1 MNITNSVF
9 IKDGQL
15 VQLDDIISMANTFP
29 VQYGALTFAK
39 DRYGKVTCTID
50 LDYIGETVH
59 MPWPILVH
67 EVHIIS
73 NRVAKAKTLQALS
86 LPFDV
91 SLDEINNGAIN
102 MHTDKNIKLMQ
113 HTALRFNFDNKTH
126 KAPSSVLMNY
136 ITAKA
141 TNGIH
146 NGYPLMIYNPTT
158 DDYTI
163 NIHIYGQ
170 RYIQAKEVTF
180 AIPVRGKLTQ
190 ENITTQLSY
199 SYYVTPTAHNVLKST
214 AISRPCWYFDGTS
227 SQMIIVPDGTQVNIP
242 AYSWYAY
249 LPTDHHYTTT
259 YNENV
264 GIAYDQNAEDDI
276 HIVATID
283 IATAKELVIDPDFII
298 NGLVWKR
305 NMKHQ
310 MSTICFP
317 CDLLASEIKN
327 ATVYSISKIVLVN
340 DRYKIKPEHLVP
352 VEKIVANTPY
362 IIIADEDN
370 TQLDIQVS
378 EFRKIGTLEPNTVK
392 IPIEDDD
399 TKEFEFR
406 VNYKSQ
412 HMQDIPDWDYG
423 KFYGVTRDAQD
434 TYDAG
439 ELAKVTGIAYIPAGL
454 GYMKLIDKE

>member
-1 MNITNSVF
+1 M
-9 IKDGQL
+9 KDGQL
-15 VQLDDIISMANTFP
+15 VQLDDLISMVNTFP
-29 VQYGALTFAK
+29 SQYGALTFTK

-59 MPWPILVH
+59 MPCPILVH
-67 EVHIIS
+67 EVHIIA
-73 NRVAKAKTLQALS
+73 NRVVKAKTIQALS

-91 SLDEINNGAIN
+91 SLDEINHGALD
-102 MHTDKNIKLMQ
+102 MHTDKNIQLMQ
-113 HTALRFNFDNKTH
+113 HTSMRFNYDNKTH
-126 KAPSSVLMNY
+126 SATSSILMNY
-136 ITAKA
+136 ITNKSI
-141 TNGIH
+141 NGIH
-146 NGYPLMIYNPTT
+146 NGYPLMIYNPTQ

-180 AIPVRGKLTQ
+180 DIPIKGKLTQ

-199 SYYVTPTAHNVLKST
+199 SYYSTSSTHNVLKST
-214 AISRPCWYFDGTS
+214 AISQPCWYFDGNS

-242 AYSWYAY
+242 AYSWYEY
-249 LPTDHHYTTT
+249 LPQNNHYNTT

-264 GIAYDQNAEDDI
+264 GIAYDRNADDDI
-276 HIVATID
+276 TIVATID
-283 IATAKELVIDPDFII
+283 IATANELVIDTSFVI
-298 NGLVWKR
+298 NGLVWER

-327 ATVYSISKIVLVN
+327 ATVYSISKIVLVD
-340 DRYKIKPEHLVP
+340 DRYKINPENLVP
-352 VEKIVANTPY
+352 AKKIIANTPY

-378 EFRKIGTLEPNTVK
+378 EFRKICTLNPNTVK

-406 VNYKSQ
+406 VNYKRQ

-434 TYDAG
+434 TYEAG
-439 ELAKVTGIAYIPAGL
+439 ELAKVTGNAYIPAGL